1 MSDGDRH
8 SVPCAETAGY
18 RACRALVL
26 DQGPLPV
33 LDSVHTLSFSRDRIF
48 CIRVYT
54 GFAQI
59 SVKNSIYRKPHGEIH
74 AV

>member
-8 SVPCAETAGY
+8 SVPCAETAGD
-18 RACRALVL
+18 RARRALVL
-26 DQGPLPV
+26 DLGSLSV

-54 GFAQI
+54 GFA
-59 SVKNSIYRKPHGEIH
+59 
-74 AV
+74 

>member
-8 SVPCAETAGY
+8 SIPCAETVGD
-18 RACRALVL
+18 RACRTLVL
-26 DQGPLPV
+26 DLGPLPV
-33 LDSVHTLSFSRDRIF
+33 LDSIHTLSFSRDRIF

-54 GFAQI
+54 WFAQI
-59 SVKNSIYRKPHGEIH
+59 SVKNSIYMKPHEFLH

>member
-8 SVPCAETAGY
+8 SIPCAETAGD
-18 RACRALVL
+18 RARRALVL
-26 DQGPLPV
+26 DLGSLSV

-48 CIRVYT
+48 YIRVYT
-54 GFAQI
+54 EFAQI

>member
-8 SVPCAETAGY
+8 SIPCAETAGD

-26 DQGPLPV
+26 DLGPLSV
-33 LDSVHTLSFSRDRIF
+33 LDSICARSFCRDRIF
-48 CIRVYT
+48 YIRVYT
-54 GFAQI
+54 GFTQI
-59 SVKNSIYRKPHGEIH
+59 NVKNSIYKKPHGEIH

>member
-8 SVPCAETAGY
+8 SIPCAETVGD

-26 DQGPLPV
+26 DLGPLPV
-33 LDSVHTLSFSRDRIF
+33 LDSVRALSFCRDRIF
-48 CIRVYT
+48 CIYIYT
-54 GFAQI
+54 WFTQI
-59 SVKNSIYRKPHGEIH
+59 NVKNSIYRKPHGEIH

>member
-8 SVPCAETAGY
+8 SAPYAETAGD
-18 RACRALVL
+18 RARRALVL
-26 DQGPLPV
+26 DLGPLPV
-33 LDSVHTLSFSRDRIF
+33 LDSVRAWSFCRDRIF
-48 CIRVYT
+48 YIRVYVGST
-54 GFAQI
+54 QI

>member
-1 MSDGDRH
+1 MSDCGWH
-8 SVPCAETAGY
+8 SAPYAETAGD
-18 RACRALVL
+18 RACRALVMDL
-26 DQGPLPV
+26 GSLSV
-33 LDSVHTLSFSRDRIF
+33 LDSVCARSFRRDRVF
-48 CIRVYT
+48 RIRVYI

>member
-8 SVPCAETAGY
+8 SIPCAETVGD

-26 DQGPLPV
+26 DLGPLPV
-33 LDSVHTLSFSRDRIF
+33 LDSIHTLSFCRDRVF
-48 CIRVYT
+48 RIRVYT

-59 SVKNSIYRKPHGEIH
+59 SVKTKHIEET
-74 AV
+74 A